1 MLLSQQEPSLI
12 EHLDCYRFDSWKL
25 PVEAKQS
32 SLMKLTNTEQLQTV
46 TFKFVRINCIEAD
59 VMFFIVQ
66 AISSNWK

>member
-25 PVEAKQS
+25 PLEAKQS
-32 SLMKLTNTEQLQTV
+32 SLMKLTNTEQINCNIQVCET
-46 TFKFVRINCIEAD
+46 NCIEAD

-66 AISSNWK
+66 ASSSKWK

>member
-32 SLMKLTNTEQLQTV
+32 SLMKLTNTHK

>member
-32 SLMKLTNTEQLQTV
+32 SLMKLTNTEQTV

>member
-1 MLLSQQEPSLI
+1 MLLSQQEPSFI

-32 SLMKLTNTEQLQTV
+32 SLMKLTNTEQTV